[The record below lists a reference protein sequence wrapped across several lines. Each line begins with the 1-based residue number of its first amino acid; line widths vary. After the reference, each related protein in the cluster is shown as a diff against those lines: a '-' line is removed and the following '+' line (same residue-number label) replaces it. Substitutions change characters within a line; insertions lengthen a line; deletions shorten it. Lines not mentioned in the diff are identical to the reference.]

1 MPAYKTGKKTRQ
13 YSNEFKVGAVLMSCK
28 PDRLIKDV
36 AQSLD
41 IHPFMLSRWR
51 KEYFEGKLVADK
63 RKIPADLKAI
73 ERPEQPPEPDRLKQ
87 LERENEALRM
97 ENDFLKKW
105 QRFLAEQRR
114 KGSRS

>member
-1 MPAYKTGKKTRQ
+1 MPAYKSDKKTRQ
-13 YSNEFKVGAVLMSCK
+13 YSSEFKVGAVLMSCK
-28 PDRLIKDV
+28 PDRRIKDV

-41 IHPFMLSRWR
+41 IHPFMLSRWH

-63 RKIPADLKAI
+63 RKIPTDLKAI

-87 LERENEALRM
+87 LERENEELRM